1 MINFVTAQPLDRFRQ
16 STMHA
21 VVDPISLH
29 SNQIG
34 SINLQARMID
44 TDTVCT
50 RTRFDV
56 VDAVT
61 GAKPKVVLR
70 SLYTVYSRG
79 DCMVGRWYGVL
90 YA

>member
-1 MINFVTAQPLDRFRQ
+1 MYYTL
-16 STMHA
+16 
-21 VVDPISLH
+21 
-29 SNQIG
+29 
-34 SINLQARMID
+34 
-44 TDTVCT
+44 
-50 RTRFDV
+50 DV

>member
-1 MINFVTAQPLDRFRQ
+1 MYYTVIQYTIHGPCMYYD
-16 STMHA
+16 
-21 VVDPISLH
+21 VVL
-29 SNQIG
+29 
-34 SINLQARMID
+34 
-44 TDTVCT
+44 
-50 RTRFDV
+50 

-79 DCMVGRWYGVL
+79 DCMVGRWYWVL